1 MTYIKSIVNI
11 NPKLNMWNQ
20 IITPSEDENE
30 GKLIHIP
37 AKGDLTVNS

>member
-1 MTYIKSIVNI
+1 
-11 NPKLNMWNQ
+11 MWNQ

-30 GKLIHIP
+30 EKLIHIP